1 MRKEKEVHLQRFP
14 IVQIDRSI
22 CYSPS
27 LHYLEH
33 IVDCGNVGVGIIQDS
48 GFFRYCGFRARTEGV
63 LGFVGMIS
71 TWYSVFF
78 KFFREDFCLPG
89 GISSIVEVITN
100 NDADEEEG

>member
-1 MRKEKEVHLQRFP
+1 MRKEKEVHVQRFP

-48 GFFRYCGFRARTEGV
+48 GFFIYCGFPARTEGV
-63 LGFVGMIS
+63 LGFEFG
-71 TWYSVFF
+71 
-78 KFFREDFCLPG
+78 LAPG
-89 GISSIVEVITN
+89 IRSSSSSSGKIFASLVVYR
-100 NDADEEEG
+100 AL